1 MIIWWSLEEN
11 LIFQFFWKKQLR
23 CAWVQNEFTWKLFD
37 ESIIKGH
44 ASKIAIPAI
53 WFSYNYKNGPT
64 GQFYRF
70 CHIKFE
76 YSRSM
81 CVDKILFFF
90 QNILELSYT
99 AQKTTFATTS
109 KLFFKKK
116 FLTLHPSA
124 QLVGILVGWS
134 WFNTTSVEFSSASTT
149 LSPRA
154 AAARSV
160 VEEYQRSLWALKYP
174 IIRMSSDGLK
184 IVSKSGW

>member
-1 MIIWWSLEEN
+1 MQGSHFSSKSRHQLVCEIPHDYLVVIGRKSD
-11 LIFQFFWKKQLR
+11 FSSFFWKKPLR
-23 CAWVQNEFTWKLFD
+23 CAWVQNEFTWKIFD

-99 AQKTTFATTS
+99 AQKTTFGTTS

-116 FLTLHPSA
+116 FLTLHPIMHTVRV
-124 QLVGILVGWS
+124 QI
-134 WFNTTSVEFSSASTT
+134 SSHSMHTVRET
-149 LSPRA
+149 
-154 AAARSV
+154 
-160 VEEYQRSLWALKYP
+160 Y
-174 IIRMSSDGLK
+174 
-184 IVSKSGW
+184 